1 MEHAGA
7 RDAYTHAYVYI
18 YSLYLLLSLP
28 LMKEASDGLERL
40 ERMKGRHACLASD
53 EAESGHEDGGAKGTG
68 VHLPHRPAMCFRA
81 SRVSRGGSSIQIE
94 EG

>member
-1 MEHAGA
+1 M
-7 RDAYTHAYVYI
+7 
-18 YSLYLLLSLP
+18 
-28 LMKEASDGLERL
+28 LERL
-40 ERMKGRHACLASD
+40 EKLERWESQRDGASSRHACLASD
-53 EAESGHEDGGAKGTG
+53 DVESGHEDGGAKGAG